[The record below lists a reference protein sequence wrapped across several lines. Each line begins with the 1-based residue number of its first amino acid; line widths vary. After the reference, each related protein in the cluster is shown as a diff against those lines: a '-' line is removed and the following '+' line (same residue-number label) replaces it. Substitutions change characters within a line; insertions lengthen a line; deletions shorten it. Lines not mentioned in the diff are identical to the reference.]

1 MPNDPHS
8 LSPQQNT
15 WTATQTREQFSAIV
29 WLRWRIFLNAFRRKG
44 GTGELVGRIL
54 LVPVLAGFAIGPSI
68 GAAFGAF
75 YFTQGDRIGSIS
87 WLLWATFVYCMFLNM
102 QLGQSGTV
110 FDPTELIRFPLAARN
125 YIAIRLCFGL
135 LTPANVIGTLMA
147 ASIALG
153 VIVAQPG
160 LWLVAILALA
170 VFALA
175 IVLFSRMVFAWV
187 DRWLATRRAREIYT
201 GIFFAVMLLGQWAN
215 FTFNPGLNH
224 GHHGGLSPEHMQL
237 AMNFVHSVQ
246 PYLVWLPPG
255 LTANALT
262 AAVHN
267 NLPQATGLIFIC
279 ALYAAV
285 FFAIFAL
292 RMRTEFRGENF
303 SDNAGSVSRKTIKPA
318 TAPVSAHAAGLAA
331 SRPERTFGFSPVVLA
346 QLGKELLYMRRNVGI
361 LYGVVAPI
369 VLVLIF
375 ASRFSSRG
383 GTSAWVFPGA
393 VAYTMLTISTF
404 SYNSF
409 GLEGTGSQ
417 FYFLAP
423 VRMRDVVLAKNI
435 MIFLLAIAEVGLTFV
450 VISWSA
456 GMPPVSLAVSAVLW
470 AVATMLVSTIVGNLR
485 SFTTP
490 KKITTA
496 RMGNK
501 QVSQLSALIGM
512 GILLGSAAVAAV
524 PIGLAFYL
532 DKTWIMLPFFLVF
545 ALVAAFFY
553 ERSLRSIDRYAL
565 AHREELFEE
574 LCKAA

>member
-1 MPNDPHS
+1 
-8 LSPQQNT
+8 
-15 WTATQTREQFSAIV
+15 
-29 WLRWRIFLNAFRRKG
+29 
-44 GTGELVGRIL
+44 
-54 LVPVLAGFAIGPSI
+54 
-68 GAAFGAF
+68 
-75 YFTQGDRIGSIS
+75 
-87 WLLWATFVYCMFLNM
+87 MFLNM

-110 FDPTELIRFPLAARN
+110 FDPTELIRFPLAVRN

-135 LTPANVIGTLMA
+135 LTPANVIGTLMS
-147 ASIALG
+147 ASIAAG
-153 VIVAQPG
+153 VIVARPD
-160 LWLVAILALA
+160 LWLVAVLALA
-170 VFALA
+170 VFSLT

-187 DRWLATRRAREIYT
+187 DRWMATRRAREIYT

-224 GHHGGLSPEHMQL
+224 GHHSGISPEHMQMAL
-237 AMNFVHSVQ
+237 NFVHSAQ
-246 PYLVWLPPG
+246 PYLVWLPPE
-255 LTANALT
+255 LTANAIL
-262 AAVHN
+262 ASAHN
-267 NLPQATGLIFIC
+267 NLSQAAEFTLIC
-279 ALYAAV
+279 ALYAAI
-285 FFAIFAL
+285 FFAIFAM
-292 RMRTEFRGENF
+292 RMRTEFRGENI
-303 SDNAGSVSRKTIKPA
+303 SDNAGSVSRKTIKP
-318 TAPVSAHAAGLAA
+318 TTTPVSAHTPVLAT
-331 SRPERTFGFSPVVLA
+331 SGHERNFGFSPVVLA
-346 QLGKELLYMRRNVGI
+346 QLGKELLYLRRNVGI
-361 LYGVVAPI
+361 LYGIVAPI

-375 ASRFSSRG
+375 ASKFSSRG
-383 GTSAWVFPGA
+383 GSSAWVFPGA

-423 VRMRDVVLAKNI
+423 VRMRDVVFAKNI
-435 MIFLLAIAEVGLTFV
+435 MIFLLAIAEVALTYV

-456 GMPPVSLAVSAVLW
+456 GTPPMSLAISAVLW
-470 AVATMLVSTIVGNLR
+470 AVATMLVSTIVGNMR

-490 KKITTA
+490 KKITSA

-512 GILLGSAAVAAV
+512 GILLGSATVAAV

-553 ERSLRSIDRYAL
+553 ERSLRSIDRFAL
-565 AHREELFEE
+565 THREELFEE